1 MRDKYKFPFRDDLQN
16 RWAILGIWVFS
27 LAAAA
32 LLPFVSMDR
41 SWGGWFALLMNAI
54 IAFSTLITTFLVVF
68 SFRRTMS
75 HPLAFIICIA
85 LTMLVTTL
93 AFLPVLTSP
102 KASIPLQSTRT
113 FLMIVSID
121 LAFAAIFIAWWWGL
135 YRRGG
140 WILLAFT
147 PIVWIWTPIIVARAT
162 SPDYAILWLT
172 GATPA
177 MVWINILMMLPC
189 YAMPFGLLATLISLW
204 RTIARELNGS

>member
-1 MRDKYKFPFRDDLQN
+1 MPKFPFRDDMQN

-27 LAAAA
+27 LAATA
-32 LLPFVSMDR
+32 LLPFISMDG
-41 SWGGWFALLMNAI
+41 SWGGWFSVLINAI

-75 HPLAFIICIA
+75 HPVAFVICIA
-85 LTMLVTTL
+85 LTMLVMTL
-93 AFLPVLTSP
+93 AFLPVLASP
-102 KASIPLQSTRT
+102 KASLALQSTRT
-113 FLMIVSID
+113 FFLVITID
-121 LAFAAIFIAWWWGL
+121 LSFATLCIAWWWGW

-140 WILLAFT
+140 WVLLAIT
-147 PIVWIWTPIIVARAT
+147 PIVWIWTPIIVVRAT

-172 GATPA
+172 GASSMTQ
-177 MVWINILMMLPC
+177 WINILMMLPC